1 MTGASACSARRSR
14 RSHGTSR
21 KPGHAAKTAGSCQT
35 ASGAGRPRGGERT
48 TASGAGPDP
57 QEVVAAVESLYY
69 DGLQPFGRILR
80 KRLLELSAA
89 RGEASTDAG
98 SAALRAVCETGCG
111 GRLVVEPS
119 AEGTGD
125 WSALLT
131 DRPAAFV
138 DIYSPVDVYPL
149 DLWGALAG
157 YLGSLSV
164 EDGTLPGGRYA
175 CAQELIMRGLPF
187 FGSYCFGQV
196 CHIVQLAISQ
206 RKLLGYL
213 DGAVVPYARSQSML
227 KEHCAAQNQNCPGK
241 SVCPWP
247 TATWDMV
254 RACMRE
260 ILSSSGCEDTVA
272 AGPPGTMPLSNVK
285 RLFRSRFHMEL
296 SETALGYSKLSELLT
311 DTRLQDICTVQL
323 HRQGYVVVPRAAHA
337 EVVPI
342 EPVAWYNADVGM
354 PQCFAEACAATP
366 HTPRQPQALCVNETF
381 EVAQPSQ
388 TFCVGEPLEFDFEDN
403 DACDGSLGCEAEP
416 LCAIT
421 QMKPL
426 KVPASALSPSVLAK
440 DGRIGRCVRNTFI
453 HAAPAPPT
461 PLPKAFGTASRRSR
475 SLPKDMYSV
484 KDEWEG
490 ACNTLGFLPQP
501 VESDASASED
511 EAEVGD
517 DYPVEAARC
526 LPATP
531 AMCWP
536 ATPARCWP
544 DTPECG
550 VSVHAPQLH
559 LALLVC

>member
-1 MTGASACSARRSR
+1 M
-14 RSHGTSR
+14 
-21 KPGHAAKTAGSCQT
+21 
-35 ASGAGRPRGGERT
+35 
-48 TASGAGPDP
+48 
-57 QEVVAAVESLYY
+57 
-69 DGLQPFGRILR
+69 
-80 KRLLELSAA
+80 
-89 RGEASTDAG
+89 
-98 SAALRAVCETGCG
+98 
-111 GRLVVEPS
+111 
-119 AEGTGD
+119 
-125 WSALLT
+125 
-131 DRPAAFV
+131 
-138 DIYSPVDVYPL
+138 
-149 DLWGALAG
+149 
-157 YLGSLSV
+157 
-164 EDGTLPGGRYA
+164 LPGGRYA
-175 CAQELIMRGLPF
+175 CAQELIRRGLPF

-337 EVVPI
+337 EVVPM

-354 PQCFAEACAATP
+354 AQCFADACAATP

-381 EVAQPSQ
+381 EFAQPSQ

-403 DACDGSLGCEAEP
+403 DACDGSPGCEAEP

-440 DGRIGRCVRNTFI
+440 DGRIGSCVRNTFI

-461 PLPKAFGTASRRSR
+461 PLPKGVGTASRRSR

-490 ACNTLGFLPQP
+490 ASTRW
-501 VESDASASED
+501 ASCRSLWRAM
-511 EAEVGD
+511 
-517 DYPVEAARC
+517 
-526 LPATP
+526 PA
-531 AMCWP
+531 
-536 ATPARCWP
+536 PARMRQRSMMTASWRQRGACQQRQQGAGRQHP
-544 DTPECG
+544 RAAGQTLPSAERPFTRRSLYTSPRSYADP
-550 VSVHAPQLH
+550 VAS
-559 LALLVC
+559 